1 MVSSFWDLLITK
13 FCFNVC
19 TDGSFRRE
27 SPAAPVLPSTSK
39 TAEENAFVIEKEGA
53 NPMLSEELFVP
64 GTVFYLKRNADTQAG
79 AGISREFFTLWKRH
93 PGEHFQRIVLSSNV
107 ISDHK
112 CDTHYYALRDV
123 LKGLPEPD
131 DEGISR

>member
-1 MVSSFWDLLITK
+1 
-13 FCFNVC
+13 
-19 TDGSFRRE
+19 
-27 SPAAPVLPSTSK
+27 
-39 TAEENAFVIEKEGA
+39 
-53 NPMLSEELFVP
+53 MLSEELFVP
-64 GTVFYLKRNADTQAG
+64 GTVFYLKRNADTQ

-112 CDTHYYALRDV
+112 CDTHYFALRDV